1 MKDINICIA
10 VTFVEM
16 NDINDDD
23 ECNTETNSN
32 NKITINSETIP
43 EDNCCVII
51 ENVWIEKFVD
61 LSHKLIIDRI
71 GDIPIDSDDDD
82 DDDENYNNEI
92 VDNTRVEKSVF
103 EYDINDFLVTDDE
116 N

>member
-32 NKITINSETIP
+32 NRVTIIVKQYLRTIVVLLLKMC
-43 EDNCCVII
+43 ELKN
-51 ENVWIEKFVD
+51 
-61 LSHKLIIDRI
+61 LLI
-71 GDIPIDSDDDD
+71 
-82 DDDENYNNEI
+82 YC
-92 VDNTRVEKSVF
+92 
-103 EYDINDFLVTDDE
+103 IN
-116 N
+116 